1 MTAQQDVVDIR
12 ACGDEQT
19 TAGAPFNPAAAVAVH
34 ACRTPGTVAVRAY
47 DGTYTFGELNERAD
61 AIAAELLRLG
71 VGPETAVGAHL
82 DRSRDLVATL
92 IGTWRAGAT
101 FVALDPGHPDA
112 RLSTLVQDAGVA
124 AVVSRDKAAF
134 ADSQVTHID
143 PAVASASPSA
153 VPPGPLS
160 PHSMAYIVYTSGT
173 TGAPKGVSIT
183 YGNITNLLTAV
194 DTLAPDEGLEGGN
207 VLAPSFDGW
216 LWSTLIPLVN
226 GRGVV
231 LSDPRDEGGSL
242 LSGEVAFVTATPSL
256 LAVNEPPAPAAGLR
270 VVVSAGEACAPDLAA
285 RWASGRRFVNAYG
298 PTETTICATWA
309 DTDAGDDPSTIGR
322 PLPNYRVQVLDERL
336 RPVAPGDVGE
346 LFISGAGVG
355 RGYLNRPGL
364 TAARFPPDPSGDG
377 ERMYRT
383 GDLVRSRPD
392 GALEYVGRADGQLKV
407 RGFRVEP
414 GEVESAARALPGV
427 RTAVA
432 FAASVASG
440 SVLALA
446 VVPEADGVL
455 EPETVRDAL
464 RAELPGHLVPSRIL
478 RLDHIPRTVA
488 GKADLTQLARLVQE
502 GDQTMPTDGLD
513 TPTQELVA
521 EVWASVLEAPV
532 ESADA
537 DFFELGGH
545 SLIATR
551 VVAMLRD
558 RLGVRLTMRQLFT
571 SRTVRALAAELDEL
585 VAAQPADA

>member
-1 MTAQQDVVDIR
+1 MTAGQDVGDIT
-12 ACGDEQT
+12 ACGDVRT

-71 VGPETAVGAHL
+71 VGPETVVGAHL

-92 IGTWRAGAT
+92 IGTWRAGAV
-101 FVALDPGHPDA
+101 FVALDPDHPDA
-112 RLSTLVQDAGVA
+112 RLSTLVQDSGVA

-134 ADSQVTHID
+134 AAGQVTHID
-143 PAVASASPSA
+143 PAVADASPSA
-153 VPPGPLS
+153 VLPGPLS

-173 TGAPKGVSIT
+173 TGTPKGVGIT
-183 YGNITNLLTAV
+183 YGNITNLLAAV
-194 DTLAPDEGLEGGN
+194 DTLAPDDGLEGGN

-242 LSGEVAFVTATPSL
+242 LGGEVAFMTATPSL
-256 LAVNEPPAPAAGLR
+256 LAVNEPPAPEAGLR
-270 VVVSAGEACAPDLAA
+270 ALVSAGEACAPDLAA
-285 RWASGRRFVNAYG
+285 RWASGRRFINAYG

-336 RPVAPGDVGE
+336 RPVSPGEVGE

-364 TAARFPPDPSGDG
+364 TAARFSPDPSGDG

-392 GALEYVGRADGQLKV
+392 GALEYVGRVDGQLKI

-414 GEVESAARALPGV
+414 GEVESAARALPDV

-432 FAASVASG
+432 FAASVASD

-455 EPETVRDAL
+455 EPEAVRDAL

-478 RLDHIPRTVA
+478 CLDHVPQTVA
-488 GKADLTQLARLVQE
+488 GKVDLTRLARLVQE
-502 GDQTMPTDGLD
+502 ADQTMPAAGLN

-521 EVWASVLEAPV
+521 EVWAAVLEAPV

-551 VVAMLRD
+551 VVALLRD

-571 SRTVRALAAELDEL
+571 SRTVKALAAKLDEL
-585 VAAQPADA
+585 VATQPADA

>member
-1 MTAQQDVVDIR
+1 M
-12 ACGDEQT
+12 
-19 TAGAPFNPAAAVAVH
+19 
-34 ACRTPGTVAVRAY
+34 RAY

-71 VGPETAVGAHL
+71 VGPEAAVGAHL
-82 DRSRDLVATL
+82 DRSRDLVAAL
-92 IGTWRAGAT
+92 IGTWRAGAA
-101 FVALDPGHPDA
+101 FVALDPGHPDV
-112 RLSTLVQDAGVA
+112 RLSTLVQDSGVA
-124 AVVSRDKAAF
+124 AVVSRSKAAF
-134 ADSQVTHID
+134 VASQIAHID

-153 VPPGPLS
+153 VPSGPLS

-173 TGAPKGVSIT
+173 TGAPKGVCIT

-231 LSDPRDEGGSL
+231 LSDPRDEDGSL
-242 LSGEVAFVTATPSL
+242 LRGEVAFITATPSL
-256 LAVNEPPAPAAGLR
+256 LAVNDPPAPEADLR

-285 RWASGRRFVNAYG
+285 RWASGRRFINAYG

-336 RPVAPGDVGE
+336 RPVAPGKVGE

-364 TAARFPPDPSGDG
+364 TAARFSPDPSGDG

-392 GALEYVGRADGQLKV
+392 GALEYVGRADSQLKI

-414 GEVESAARALPGV
+414 GEVESAARALPDV

-432 FAASVASG
+432 FPASVASG

-446 VVPEADGVL
+446 VVPEAGRVL
-455 EPETVRDAL
+455 EPEAVLDAL
-464 RAELPGHLVPSRIL
+464 RVELPEHLVPSRIL
-478 RLDHIPRTVA
+478 RLDRIPQTVA
-488 GKADLTQLARLVQE
+488 GKADVTQLARLVQE
-502 GDQTMPTDGLD
+502 ADQTTPASGLD

-521 EVWASVLEAPV
+521 EVWAAALEVPV

-551 VVAMLRD
+551 VVAMLRV
-558 RLGVRLTMRQLFT
+558 RLGVRLTMRQLFA
-571 SRTVRALAAELDEL
+571 SRTVRALAAEIDEL
-585 VAAQPADA
+585 VATQPADA